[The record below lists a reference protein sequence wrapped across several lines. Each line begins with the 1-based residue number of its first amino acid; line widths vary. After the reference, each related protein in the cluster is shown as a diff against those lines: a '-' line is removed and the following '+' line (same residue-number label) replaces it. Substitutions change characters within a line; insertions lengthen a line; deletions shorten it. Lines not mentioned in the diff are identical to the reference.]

1 VTETIIQ
8 DVNFKSLTEQVY
20 EHLSNLI
27 IEGRLKPGEKLIE
40 ADLCHQLKISRSPIR
55 ECLRILE
62 SEGLVTIT
70 PRRGTYVRE
79 LTRRDI
85 EEYFPVRASLESL
98 AAKTAIPHIGEKE
111 IEILKGLIQQ
121 MEKALEN
128 KNLRSFV
135 PLNFSFHSLIIKNS
149 RNQVLEKTLKTLGK
163 GFWLRMASMY
173 YQSPLG
179 LKVSNDMHRQIVQAL
194 AKKDVG
200 AAQRLLEEH
209 IDHAK
214 DDLLQSLREKAMEE
228 EDTRRSY
235 AP

>member
-1 VTETIIQ
+1 MIQ

-20 EHLSNLI
+20 EHLSDLI
-27 IEGRLKPGEKLIE
+27 IEGKLKPGEKLIE
-40 ADLCHQLKISRSPIR
+40 TDLCHQFKISRSPIR

-79 LTRRDI
+79 LTRKDI
-85 EEYFPVRASLESL
+85 EEFFPVRASLESL
-98 AAKTAIPHIGEKE
+98 AVKIAIPHIGEKE
-111 IEILKGLIQQ
+111 IGMLNDLTLQ
-121 MEKALEN
+121 MEKALED

-135 PLNFSFHSLIIKNS
+135 PLNFSFHSMIIKNS

-194 AKKDVG
+194 AKRDVG
-200 AAQRLLEEH
+200 TAQRLLEEH

-214 DDLLQSLREKAMEE
+214 HDLLQSMPEKAMDQEE
-228 EDTRRSY
+228 TRRSY